1 MRVENDSDPKG
12 VGEDVSR
19 SREDADLSSS
29 KKRILPRLIPTAAA
43 EGNAQAHSSQSIGRW
58 VSFGIVAATTVV
70 GLVVLRKTTHHP
82 RTDDAA
88 VLANYIG
95 IAPQVEGPL
104 VRLPVHDNQF
114 VKKGELLFEID
125 DRPYQYA
132 LERALSE
139 QAALEGQIA
148 DETRRIA
155 ALKSAVSV
163 AESNIRSA
171 EAEVVTAEQGV
182 SRAQAEWA
190 YASNNLQR
198 LQPLLVK
205 QFVTVDDIDKAKTS
219 EIAQQEALRQAQSHL
234 LLARSQLKS
243 AQAQHEQAGNAVT
256 TLEPLTSQRGAKEA
270 AVKRARYDL
279 ENCRV
284 YAPFDARV
292 TNLTIS
298 EGAYAHVGQQ
308 MFVLIDAR
316 RWWAVA
322 NFREGQLEHIRPGM
336 RADVYVM
343 SKPDRRFSGIVESI
357 GFGVKPDADVIGH
370 LESGLPDVQRTL
382 NWVHLAS
389 RYPVRV
395 RVENPEP
402 ELFRVSQSAVVI
414 IRGI

>member
-1 MRVENDSDPKG
+1 MPAETQANPQEPIRIAGRMV
-12 VGEDVSR
+12 
-19 SREDADLSSS
+19 DASV
-29 KKRILPRLIPTAAA
+29 RNA
-43 EGNAQAHSSQSIGRW
+43 ETDGNSQKLIGRW
-58 VSFGIVAATTVV
+58 ISVTIVAATAVV
-70 GLVVLRKTTHHP
+70 GLVVLRNTTHHP

-132 LERALSE
+132 LERAFSE

-190 YASNNLQR
+190 YASNSLQR

-243 AQAQHEQAGNAVT
+243 AQAQHEQADNAVT

-284 YAPFDARV
+284 YAPFEARV

-322 NFREGQLEHIRPGM
+322 NFREGQLKHIRPGM
-336 RADVYVM
+336 RAEVYCH
-343 SKPDRRFSGIVESI
+343 VET
-357 GFGVKPDADVIGH
+357 GP
-370 LESGLPDVQRTL
+370 
-382 NWVHLAS
+382 
-389 RYPVRV
+389 
-395 RVENPEP
+395 
-402 ELFRVSQSAVVI
+402 
-414 IRGI
+414 

>member
-1 MRVENDSDPKG
+1 MNEKERFAMRVENDSDPKG
-12 VGEDVSR
+12 VGED
-19 SREDADLSSS
+19 ADLSSN
-29 KKRILPRLIPTAAA
+29 KERILPRLIPTAAV

-58 VSFGIVAATTVV
+58 ISVTIVAATVVV

-155 ALKSAVSV
+155 APKSAVSV

-198 LQPLLVK
+198 LEPLLAK
-205 QFVTVDDIDKAKTS
+205 HFVTMDDIDKAKTS
-219 EIAQQEALRQAQSHL
+219 ELAQQEAPRQAQSHL
-234 LLARSQLKS
+234 LLARSQVKS
-243 AQAQHEQAGNAVT
+243 GQAQHEQAGNARSEERRV
-256 TLEPLTSQRGAKEA
+256 GKE
-270 AVKRARYDL
+270 
-279 ENCRV
+279 CR
-284 YAPFDARV
+284 
-292 TNLTIS
+292 S
-298 EGAYAHVGQQ
+298 
-308 MFVLIDAR
+308 
-316 RWWAVA
+316 RWSPY
-322 NFREGQLEHIRPGM
+322 H
-336 RADVYVM
+336 
-343 SKPDRRFSGIVESI
+343 
-357 GFGVKPDADVIGH
+357 
-370 LESGLPDVQRTL
+370 
-382 NWVHLAS
+382 
-389 RYPVRV
+389 
-395 RVENPEP
+395 
-402 ELFRVSQSAVVI
+402 
-414 IRGI
+414 

>member
-1 MRVENDSDPKG
+1 MGAET
-12 VGEDVSR
+12 
-19 SREDADLSSS
+19 DA
-29 KKRILPRLIPTAAA
+29 
-43 EGNAQAHSSQSIGRW
+43 NSQKLIGRW
-58 VSFGIVAATTVV
+58 VSIGIVAVAAVL
-70 GLVVLRKTTHHP
+70 GLVVLHKATHNP

-148 DETRRIA
+148 DETRKIA

-163 AESNIRSA
+163 AEANIHST
-171 EAEVVTAEQGV
+171 EADVVTAEQGV

-198 LQPLLVK
+198 LEPLLAK
-205 QFVTVDDIDKAKTS
+205 HFVTVDDIDKARTS
-219 EIAQQEALRQAQSHL
+219 EIAQREALRQAQSHL
-234 LLARSQLKS
+234 LLVRSQVKS
-243 AQAQHEQAGNAVT
+243 TQAQHEQAANAVT

-270 AVKRARYDL
+270 AVRRARYDL
-279 ENCRV
+279 DNCRV
-284 YAPFDARV
+284 YAPFEARV

-316 RWWAVA
+316 RWWALA

-336 RADVYVM
+336 RADVYVL
-343 SKPDRRFSGIVESI
+343 SKPERRFLGFVESI
-357 GFGVKPDADVIGH
+357 GFGVTPDADVIGRF
-370 LESGLPDVQRTL
+370 ESGLPDVQRTL

-395 RVENPEP
+395 RVENPET
-402 ELFRVSQSAVVI
+402 ELFRVSESAVVI
-414 IRGI
+414 IRGQ